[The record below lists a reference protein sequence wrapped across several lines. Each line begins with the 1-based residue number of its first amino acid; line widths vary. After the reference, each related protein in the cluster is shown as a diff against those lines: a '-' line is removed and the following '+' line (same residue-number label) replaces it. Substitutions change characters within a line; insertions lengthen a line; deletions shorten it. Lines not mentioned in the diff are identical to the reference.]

1 MWVFFGAMSFLNKWI
16 FSMQNERQINL
27 IFDHDGGVDD
37 LLSLMLILSMPSIN
51 LLGVTITPA
60 DCYADDAV
68 TSTLKLLALYGK
80 TNIPVSVGNQY
91 GPNAFPAAFRAQPR
105 ACHAFPTLLR
115 IKENRQQITDTPA
128 HEWIIEQLNNTDD
141 QITLLLTGPASNLT
155 KSLSEKPAI
164 KTMIEKVIWMGGAID
179 VRGNVAMHD
188 HNGSAEWNAYWDPDA
203 TCQLIKAE
211 LPLVLLPL
219 DASNALP
226 VNWDFLKKLAA
237 VNTPI
242 TDLAGQFWAV
252 TVTAIPS
259 YEFTYFM
266 WDILAT
272 ALLSISPDSYT
283 ITTGKLQASK
293 ATPNAGQIWRSKEN
307 EGYQA
312 SWVDAVKGDHI
323 IDYIIETLVKGS
335 PLKN

>member
-1 MWVFFGAMSFLNKWI
+1 MNNKPT
-16 FSMQNERQINL
+16 INL

-37 LLSLMLILSMPSIN
+37 LLSLMLILSMRTIN

-68 TSTLKLLALYGK
+68 TSTLKLLSLYGK

-91 GPNAFPAAFRAQPR
+91 GPNAFPADFRAQPR
-105 ACHAFPTLLR
+105 ACHAFPAMLR
-115 IKENRQQITDTPA
+115 ITENRDQITGIPA
-128 HEWIIEQLNNTDD
+128 HQWLIDNLSNETSP
-141 QITLLLTGPASNLT
+141 ITLLLTGPASNLT
-155 KSLSEKPAI
+155 KALKDSPAI
-164 KTMIEKVIWMGGAID
+164 KKNIEKVIWMGGAID

-188 HNGSAEWNAYWDPDA
+188 HDGSAEWNAYWDPDS
-203 TCQLIKAE
+203 TVDLIKAE
-211 LPLVLLPL
+211 LPLILLPL

-226 VNWDFLKKLAA
+226 VNWAFLQKLAK
-237 VNTPI
+237 VNSPI

-272 ALLSISPDSYT
+272 ALLDLPSDSYT
-283 ITTGKLQASK
+283 IATDKLLASNV
-293 ATPNAGQIWRSKEN
+293 TPNAGQIWRASN
-307 EGYQA
+307 GYQV
-312 SWVDAVKGDHI
+312 SWVDTVKGERV

-335 PLKN
+335 PIQA